1 MIRSQTCINAM
12 PAHES
17 AQHVLRQL
25 FAPLPMDQLTTA
37 ERNAFGSSNWIARNA
52 AKGSSIVGQDEDR
65 GLVFVL
71 LSGWAFRYQILPD
84 GKRQILDFVLPGAL
98 LGFGTG
104 NRNWY
109 GVETV
114 TDCRVASLEETQFKR
129 LLAVCPA
136 VAIRVVERLSEGERL
151 AHEHMTSLG
160 RRSARE
166 RIAAF
171 IVELAERTGATKL
184 SQNSSVLEL
193 PVTQMMIA
201 DALGLTNETVCRT
214 LGKLAAGGLIEAG
227 RNWLQ
232 LLDVGGLAREAGAG
246 NDSASGSEHRM
257 LAAA

>member
-1 MIRSQTCINAM
+1 MIRSQICLSATS
-12 PAHES
+12 AHES
-17 AQHVLRQL
+17 SKQVLQHLLAPVPVGQL
-25 FAPLPMDQLTTA
+25 AVA
-37 ERNAFGSSNWIARNA
+37 ERNSFESANWIARNLT
-52 AKGSSIVGQDEDR
+52 KGLSVLGQDEDR

-71 LSGWAFRYQILPD
+71 LCGWAFRYQTLPD

-98 LGFGTG
+98 FGFGAG
-104 NRNWY
+104 SRNWY

-114 TDCRVASLEETQFKR
+114 TDCRVASLPQTQFRR
-129 LLAVCPA
+129 LLAACPA
-136 VAIRVVERLSEGERL
+136 VAITVAERLSEGERL

-171 IVELAERTGATKL
+171 IVELAERTGATRL
-184 SQNSSVLEL
+184 SPNSSVLEL
-193 PVTQMMIA
+193 PVTQVMIA

-232 LLDVGGLAREAGAG
+232 LLDLDALAWEAGAEG
-246 NDSASGSEHRM
+246 IEASGNQHRM
-257 LAAA
+257 MAAA